1 MSFIGESRKGHNRP
15 WELFLCLEEADCQFL
30 LKAVKK
36 IAIQKR
42 KNYEKWCD
50 IHYVGEMTSRQ
61 QTAMFKAEEK
71 MEAAE
76 SLCDKMQSYI
86 KMKAKIKE
94 HYKQIMEG
102 GDQ

>member
-1 MSFIGESRKGHNRP
+1 MSFIGESRKGNNRP

-30 LKAVKK
+30 LKSVKK

-42 KNYEKWCD
+42 KNYEKWYD
-50 IHYVGEMTSRQ
+50 LHYGGYMTPRQ
-61 QTAMFKAEEK
+61 ETAMLKAEEK

-76 SLCDKMQSYI
+76 SLCDTMQSYI
-86 KMKAKIKE
+86 TSKAKIKE
-94 HYKQIMEG
+94 HYKRILEG